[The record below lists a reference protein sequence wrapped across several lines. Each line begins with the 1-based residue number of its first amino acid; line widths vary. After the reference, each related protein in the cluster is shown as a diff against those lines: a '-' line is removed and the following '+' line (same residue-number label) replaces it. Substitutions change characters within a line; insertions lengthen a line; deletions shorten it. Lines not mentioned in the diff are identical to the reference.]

1 MPETQKT
8 QGRRKFDVSLAQ
20 LSRPGVQSHHFKT
33 YKPPDMVTKA
43 ARECE
48 TETNELTPQQA
59 ARKRYE
65 ERNLELRRKKARERM
80 AQYVFISTLSSLSY
94 LAIPG
99 VEHRIMS
106 ENEKRR
112 DSMKKSIV
120 ENIEN
125 SVGTRKIAAVPI
137 YRKTWRQEFSPL
149 SAAS

>member
-8 QGRRKFDVSLAQ
+8 QGRRKFDVSLVQ

-43 ARECE
+43 ARKCE

-80 AQYVFISTLSSLSY
+80 AQRRAQDHERERETQRQYEEKYRRKHREQRRYEEDRRRSLRYIERHGAKSFHHY
-94 LAIPG
+94 LQ
-99 VEHRIMS
+99 
-106 ENEKRR
+106 RR
-112 DSMKKSIV
+112 NGRLQRPNDYTES
-120 ENIEN
+120 
-125 SVGTRKIAAVPI
+125 G
-137 YRKTWRQEFSPL
+137 
-149 SAAS
+149 